1 MREIL
6 LLSLAFFA
14 ITAAHIY
21 AIQIAN
27 QYDQVG
33 IASWYGPGFHGK
45 LTSTR
50 EVYDMYK
57 MTAAHKTI
65 PLGAVVRVTNLKTNQ
80 SVVVRI
86 NDCGPFVEPRIIDMS
101 YASAKELDMIGPGTI
116 KVGIKIIQLPDPLPE
131 KKCPL
136 KMPDQ
141 KKTTEKKKEN

>member
-6 LLSLAFFA
+6 WLSLAFFT
-14 ITAAHIY
+14 ITAAHII
-21 AIQIAN
+21 AFQISS

-65 PLGAVVRVTNLKTNQ
+65 PLGSVVRVTHLKTGQ

-116 KVGIKIIQLPDPLPE
+116 KVGVKILELPDPLPE

-136 KMPDQ
+136 TMP
-141 KKTTEKKKEN
+141 EKKKKKDK

>member
-6 LLSLAFFA
+6 WLSLAFFT
-14 ITAAHIY
+14 ITAAHII
-21 AIQIAN
+21 AFQISS

-45 LTSTR
+45 LTSTK

-65 PLGAVVRVTNLKTNQ
+65 PLGSVVRVTHLKTGK

-116 KVGIKIIQLPDPLPE
+116 NVGIKILELPDPLPE
-131 KKCPL
+131 KQCPL
-136 KMPDQ
+136 TMP
-141 KKTTEKKKEN
+141 EKKKEKKKDK

>member
-1 MREIL
+1 MREFL
-6 LLSLAFFA
+6 LLSFAFFA
-14 ITAAHIY
+14 LTAAHVL
-21 AIQIAN
+21 AFLAAN
-27 QYDQVG
+27 NYDQIG

-50 EVYDMYK
+50 EVYDMNK

-65 PLGAVVRVTNLKTNQ
+65 PLGATVRVTNLKTGK

-101 YASAKELDMIGPGTI
+101 YASAQELDMIGPGTI
-116 KVGIKIIQLPDPLPE
+116 KVGIKILSLPDPLPE

-136 KMPDQ
+136 TMPE
-141 KKTTEKKKEN
+141 KKKKTEKKK

>member
-1 MREIL
+1 MREFL
-6 LLSLAFFA
+6 LLSFAFFA
-14 ITAAHIY
+14 LTAAHVF
-21 AIQIAN
+21 AFMAAN
-27 QYDQVG
+27 SYDQVG

-50 EVYDMYK
+50 EVYDMNK

-65 PLGAVVRVTNLKTNQ
+65 PLGATVRVTNLKTGT

-116 KVGIKIIQLPDPLPE
+116 KVGIKILNLPDPLPE

-136 KMPDQ
+136 TMP
-141 KKTTEKKKEN
+141 EKKKPSEKKK